1 MRQSPLLFS
10 VSRRDIHATAF
21 SSEFMD
27 SQSQDDSLGV
37 VSPGDI
43 PKSQVVST
51 GHSMETGKAGAT
63 GLSEDQT
70 IPPSSINNDPEAG
83 GSLPAEKVSPPPV
96 LVSSQSMSE
105 LEKLCGG
112 IGGDYDELSY
122 YGTYLINIC
131 LVVTY

>member
-1 MRQSPLLFS
+1 MQQRSK
-10 VSRRDIHATAF
+10 
-21 SSEFMD
+21 FMD
-27 SQSQDDSLGV
+27 SQSQDDSLGL
-37 VSPGDI
+37 VSPRDI

-51 GHSMETGKAGAT
+51 GHSMETGKA
-63 GLSEDQT
+63 
-70 IPPSSINNDPEAG
+70 
-83 GSLPAEKVSPPPV
+83 
-96 LVSSQSMSE
+96 E